1 MVKFIII
8 FCLITSFS
16 NAQEQTIEIDPWDEI
31 ADLVSAAEGPL
42 EDCMQYVAK
51 EGWKEFE
58 LNTTPDGREL
68 RVACGKAGISVPPT
82 NKDFLASRTVA
93 FNDALLNIQSR
104 FSEYVGKNIETEVS
118 RALQKG
124 FGLKDQ
130 TAMEKDQELKKSVEE
145 SKSDDLFKKLF
156 KLANNEIDK
165 RLEGVNRE
173 ESANQDKIQ
182 KEIEDVMQSKVF
194 EKVIK
199 SASETYM
206 TGLQSYKVWEEC
218 KAGQKQCEIA
228 ILAMRTPEQA
238 ALADTLMSKSSS
250 NVRGSPGKKP
260 LPTSFTPKQVMAN
273 VGVRVKKD
281 LQGNYHLLSTA
292 ISLIETDSDLS
303 DEVAIK
309 EATEE
314 ADSNLRLF
322 AGSQVSANSETVLK
336 QIFDEYNNGKQ
347 EVDVEKKLKSST
359 IAFSEK
365 ANISG
370 LSNLTS
376 GKTMHPANKMMARY
390 VVRKWS
396 PASQSDALQADLDS
410 GSSSNDSGKT
420 DITNT
425 GPIETGSSLESE
437 EADF

>member
-1 MVKFIII
+1 MVKYLII
-8 FCLITSFS
+8 FCLIFSFS
-16 NAQEQTIEIDPWDEI
+16 NAQEQTVEIDPWDEI

-42 EDCMQYVAK
+42 EDCMKFVLNK
-51 EGWKEFE
+51 GWKEFE
-58 LNTTPDGREL
+58 IVITPDGREL
-68 RVACGKAGISVPPT
+68 RAACGKAGISVPPA

-93 FNDALLNIQSR
+93 FNDALLNIQKR

-118 RALQKG
+118 RAIQKG
-124 FGLKDQ
+124 FGLQDQ
-130 TAMEKDQELKKSVEE
+130 TAMEKDQELKKSAEE
-145 SKSDDLFKKLF
+145 TKSDDLFKKLF

-165 RLEGVNRE
+165 KLEGVNRE
-173 ESANQDKIQ
+173 EAANQKKIQ

-206 TGLQSYKVWEEC
+206 TGLQSYKVWEKC

-228 ILAMRTPEQA
+228 ILALRTPEQA
-238 ALADTLMSKSSS
+238 ALADTIMSKSSS
-250 NVRGSPGKKP
+250 NIKGLPGKKP
-260 LPTSFTPKQVMAN
+260 LPSSFTPKQVMAN
-273 VGVRVKKD
+273 LGVRVTRD

-303 DEVAIK
+303 DEVAMI
-309 EATEE
+309 EAIEE

-322 AGSQVSANSETVLK
+322 AGTQVSANSETVLK
-336 QIFDEYNNGKQ
+336 QIFDEYNSGKQ

-359 IAFSEK
+359 VAFSES

-370 LSNLTS
+370 ISNLAS
-376 GKTMHPANKMMARY
+376 GKTMHPANKMLARY

-396 PASQSDALQADLDS
+396 PESQSDASKAKLGS
-410 GSSSNDSGKT
+410 GTSSNDSGKT
-420 DITNT
+420 DISNT
-425 GPIETGSSLESE
+425 GPIETGTSLESE